1 MAGLR
6 KNLVTVELMNGS
18 VVGPERIIFAD
29 KIRLEKAA
37 RAHSWDLSRD
47 EIRMGSFFAYAVLER
62 TGQLPREGMTYEE
75 LLPELIDVQV
85 SSEEP
90 AEADEDPTPADTS
103 A

>member
-6 KNLVTVELMNGS
+6 KNLVTVELMDGS

-37 RAHSWDLSRD
+37 RANSWDLSRD
-47 EIRMGSFFAYAVLER
+47 EIRMGSFFAWAVLDR
-62 TGQLPREGMTYEE
+62 TGKLPAEGMKYEDF
-75 LLPELIDVQV
+75 LPEILDVQV

-90 AEADEDPTPADTS
+90 TDEDPTTADTS

>member
-37 RAHSWDLSRD
+37 RANSWDLSRD
-47 EIRMGSFFAYAVLER
+47 EIRMGSFFAWAVLDR
-62 TGQLPREGMTYEE
+62 TGKLPAEGMKYEE
-75 LLPELIDVQV
+75 FLPEILDVQV

-90 AEADEDPTPADTS
+90 ADEDPTTADTS

>member
-6 KNLVTVELMNGS
+6 KNLVTVELMDGS
-18 VVGPERIIFAD
+18 VVGPERIIFVD

-37 RAHSWDLSRD
+37 RANSWDLSRD
-47 EIRMGSFFAYAVLER
+47 EIRMGSFFAWAVLDR
-62 TGQLPREGMTYEE
+62 TGKLPAEGMKYEE
-75 LLPELIDVQV
+75 FLPEILDVQV

-90 AEADEDPTPADTS
+90 EDEDPTTADTS

>member
-6 KNLVTVELMNGS
+6 KNLVTVELSDGS

-37 RAHSWDLSRD
+37 RANSWDLSRD
-47 EIRMGSFFAYAVLER
+47 EIRMGSFFAWAVLDR
-62 TGQLPREGMTYEE
+62 TGQLPTEGMKYEAF
-75 LLPELIDVQV
+75 LPEILDVQV
-85 SSEEP
+85 TTEDPVED
-90 AEADEDPTPADTS
+90 DEDPTPADTS

>member
-37 RAHSWDLSRD
+37 RANSWDLSRD
-47 EIRMGSFFAYAVLER
+47 EIRMGSFFAWAVLDR
-62 TGQLPREGMTYEE
+62 TGQLPAEGMKYEE
-75 LLPELIDVQV
+75 FLPEILDVQV

-90 AEADEDPTPADTS
+90 ADEDPTTADTS

>member
-37 RAHSWDLSRD
+37 RANSWDLSRD
-47 EIRMGSFFAYAVLER
+47 EIRMGSFFAWAVLDR
-62 TGQLPREGMTYEE
+62 TGQLPTEGMKYEE
-75 LLPELIDVQV
+75 FLPEILDVQV

-90 AEADEDPTPADTS
+90 EDADDPTTADTS

>member
-1 MAGLR
+1 MAGLK
-6 KNLVTVELMNGS
+6 KNLVAVELTNGD
-18 VVGPERIIFAD
+18 VIGPERIIFAD
-29 KIRLEKAA
+29 KIRLERTA
-37 RAHSWDLSRD
+37 RANNWDLSRD

-62 TGQLPREGMTYEE
+62 IGQLPREGMTYEE

-90 AEADEDPTPADTS
+90 SDDEDPTPADTS

>member
-18 VVGPERIIFAD
+18 VIGPERIIFAD

-37 RAHSWDLSRD
+37 RANSWDLSRD
-47 EIRMGSFFAYAVLER
+47 EIRMGSFFAWAVLDR
-62 TGQLPREGMTYEE
+62 TGKLPAEGMKYEDF
-75 LLPELIDVQV
+75 LPEILDVQV

-90 AEADEDPTPADTS
+90 TDEDPTTADTS

>member
-37 RAHSWDLSRD
+37 RANSWDLSRD
-47 EIRMGSFFAYAVLER
+47 EIRMGSFFAWAVLDR
-62 TGQLPREGMTYEE
+62 TGQLPAEGMKYEE
-75 LLPELIDVQV
+75 FLPEILDVQV

-90 AEADEDPTPADTS
+90 ADEDPTTADIS

>member
-1 MAGLR
+1 MAGLK
-6 KNLVTVELMNGS
+6 KNLVAVELTNGD
-18 VVGPERIIFAD
+18 VIGPERIIFAD
-29 KIRLEKAA
+29 KIRLERTA
-37 RAHSWDLSRD
+37 RANGWDLSRD

-62 TGQLPREGMTYEE
+62 IGQLPREGMTYEE

-90 AEADEDPTPADTS
+90 SDDEDPTPADTS

>member
-37 RAHSWDLSRD
+37 RANSWDLSRD
-47 EIRMGSFFAYAVLER
+47 EIRMGSFFAWAVLDR
-62 TGQLPREGMTYEE
+62 TEQLPTEGMKYEE
-75 LLPELIDVQV
+75 FLPEILDVQV
-85 SSEEP
+85 TTEEP
-90 AEADEDPTPADTS
+90 EDADDPTTADTS

>member
-6 KNLVTVELMNGS
+6 KNLVTVELMDGS

-37 RAHSWDLSRD
+37 RANSWDLSRD
-47 EIRMGSFFAYAVLER
+47 EIRMGSFFAWAVLER
-62 TGQLPREGMTYEE
+62 TGKLPTEGMKYEDF
-75 LLPELIDVQV
+75 LPEILDVQV
-85 SSEEP
+85 TSEEP
-90 AEADEDPTPADTS
+90 EDADDPTTADIS

>member
-6 KNLVTVELMNGS
+6 KNLVTVELMDGS

-37 RAHSWDLSRD
+37 RANSWDLSRD
-47 EIRMGSFFAYAVLER
+47 EIRMGSFFAWAVLER
-62 TGQLPREGMTYEE
+62 TSKLPTEGMKYEE
-75 LLPELIDVQV
+75 FLPEILDVQV
-85 SSEEP
+85 TTEEP
-90 AEADEDPTPADTS
+90 EDAEDPTTADTS

>member
-6 KNLVTVELMNGS
+6 KNLVTVELMDGS

-37 RAHSWDLSRD
+37 RANSWDLSRD
-47 EIRMGSFFAYAVLER
+47 EIRMGSFFAWAVLDR
-62 TGQLPREGMTYEE
+62 TGQLPAEGMKYEE
-75 LLPELIDVQV
+75 FLPEILDVQV

-90 AEADEDPTPADTS
+90 TDEDPTTADTS

>member
-6 KNLVTVELMNGS
+6 KNLVTVELMDGS

-37 RAHSWDLSRD
+37 RANSWDLSRD
-47 EIRMGSFFAYAVLER
+47 EIRMGSFFAWAVLDR
-62 TGQLPREGMTYEE
+62 TGKLPAEGMKYEE
-75 LLPELIDVQV
+75 FLPEILDVQV

-90 AEADEDPTPADTS
+90 EDEDPTTADTS

>member
-1 MAGLR
+1 MAGLKR
-6 KNLVTVELMNGS
+6 NLVSVELADGN
-18 VVGPERIIFAD
+18 VIGPERIIFAD
-29 KIRLEKAA
+29 KIRLERTA
-37 RAHSWDLSRD
+37 RANSWDLSRD

-85 SSEEP
+85 SSEDP
-90 AEADEDPTPADTS
+90 TEADEDPTPADTS

>member
-6 KNLVTVELMNGS
+6 KNLVTVELMDGS

-37 RAHSWDLSRD
+37 RANSWDLSRD
-47 EIRMGSFFAYAVLER
+47 EIRMGSFFAWAVLDR
-62 TGQLPREGMTYEE
+62 TGKLPAEGMKYEE
-75 LLPELIDVQV
+75 FLPEILDVQV
-85 SSEEP
+85 TSEEP
-90 AEADEDPTPADTS
+90 EDADDPTTADIS